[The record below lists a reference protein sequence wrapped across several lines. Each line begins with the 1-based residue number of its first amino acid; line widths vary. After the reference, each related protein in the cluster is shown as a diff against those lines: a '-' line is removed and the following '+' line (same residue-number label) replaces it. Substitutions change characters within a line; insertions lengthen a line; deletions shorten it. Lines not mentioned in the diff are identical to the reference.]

1 MTENVPEESGKEKEL
16 IFKDKFSG
24 PTGEHVKVQNER
36 VAEAW
41 RIFQELDRV
50 PVTGN
55 ERTEVEKALG
65 RETPATFTQPLLERI
80 ERVTGQGPRL
90 SGTVAARYGGTW
102 ANTSLLATPKGGHQV
117 DATGYNAVHVFGSAL
132 GEVPKEERH
141 EVVWRVTVETVI
153 PKYPLAVQDTEPW
166 AGEVGEWLEVF
177 VHEFTLHAETYVNA
191 IGAYLAGAVWPTTF
205 QSTEHWLFV
214 QQGLPRYLLLLHRIR
229 QKYPAHENAYMKSL
243 RPWALTQTKV
253 PPAVAN
259 VVGGNPN
266 IENLRELALFY
277 GKEQPAEVDMKLSA
291 WLKERLA
298 PLVTAPP
305 LDGWLR

>member
-1 MTENVPEESGKEKEL
+1 MTESVPEGPGKEKEL

-24 PTGEHVKVQNER
+24 ATGEHVKVQNER

-50 PVTGN
+50 PVTEG
-55 ERTEVEKALG
+55 ELSDVEKALG
-65 RETPATFTQPLLERI
+65 RETPTTIKQPLLERI

-90 SGTVAARYGGTW
+90 SGTVAARYDGTW
-102 ANTSLLATPKGGHQV
+102 ANTSLLATPKEGRQV
-117 DATGYNAVHVFGSAL
+117 DATGFNAVHIFGSAL
-132 GEVPKEERH
+132 GEVPKEGRH
-141 EVVWRVTVETVI
+141 EVAWRVTVGTVI
-153 PKYPLAVQDTEPW
+153 PKYPLAVQPW

-191 IGAYLAGAVWPTTF
+191 IGVYLAGAVWPTTF

-214 QQGLPRYLLLLHRIR
+214 QQGLPRYLLLLNRIR
-229 QKYPAHENAYMKSL
+229 QNYPAHENAYMKSL

-253 PPAVAN
+253 PPAVEN
-259 VVGGNPN
+259 VVRGNPN
-266 IENLRELALFY
+266 VENLRELALFY
-277 GKEQPAEVDMKLSA
+277 GKEQPTEVDMALSA